1 MLNGLFFYMV
11 IGGSVI
17 VLIILVYLLYQF
29 IKTINDSFVDD
40 EFNNNAIQ
48 RHSELTDEFFKNRF
62 K

>member
-11 IGGSVI
+11 IGGSII

-29 IKTINDSFVDD
+29 IKSINDSFVDD
-40 EFNNNAIQ
+40 EFHNNSVH
-48 RHSELTDEFFKNRF
+48 RHNELTDEFFNNRF

>member
-11 IGGSVI
+11 IGGSII

-29 IKTINDSFVDD
+29 IKSINDSFVDD
-40 EFNNNAIQ
+40 EFNNNSVQ
-48 RHSELTDEFFKNRF
+48 RHNELTDEFFKNRF

>member
-1 MLNGLFFYMV
+1 MLNGLFFYLV

-40 EFNNNAIQ
+40 EFNNNSVQ
-48 RHSELTDEFFKNRF
+48 RHNELTDEFFKNRF

>member
-1 MLNGLFFYMV
+1 MSDDIIVNIVFGCSIV
-11 IGGSVI
+11 
-17 VLIILVYLLYQF
+17 VLILLLYLLYQF
-29 IKTINDSFVDD
+29 IKTINNSFVDD